1 MTATGGSS
9 AGAAEEAPA
18 GSSLESSPGS
28 SAGSSA
34 GSSTGRPVSPIRGR
48 RVLLRSPERSDIP
61 TFVRWFNDAETISY
75 LSMRAPMSQ
84 AAEERWF
91 ERMLAD
97 DGKGEYHFVM
107 CRLEDGRPIGTI
119 GLFDINHVNGTA
131 GVGIAIGEKDL
142 WGKGLGSDALLALL
156 DFGFGELRLNRIWL
170 EVYAYNPRG
179 RRSYEKCGFVL
190 EGTLRSAIY
199 RRGRF
204 HDVDLMSI
212 LHDEWA
218 AQDRQRSW
226 DLAGS

>member
-1 MTATGGSS
+1 MAASGGSS
-9 AGAAEEAPA
+9 GGPPAESAGGSPA
-18 GSSLESSPGS
+18 GSSI
-28 SAGSSA
+28 ARA
-34 GSSTGRPVSPIRGR
+34 VSPIRGQ
-48 RVLLRSPERSDIP
+48 RVLLRAPERLDVP

-84 AAEERWF
+84 AAEEGWF
-91 ERMLAD
+91 ERMLAE
-97 DGKGEYHFVM
+97 DGKSAYHFVM
-107 CRLEDGRPIGTI
+107 CQIDDGRPVGTI
-119 GLFDINHVNGTA
+119 GLFDINHLNGTA

-199 RRGRF
+199 RQGKF
-204 HDVDLMSI
+204 HDVDLMAI
-212 LHDEWA
+212 LSDEWA
-218 AQDRQRSW
+218 AQDRKRSW
-226 DLAGS
+226 ELAAG